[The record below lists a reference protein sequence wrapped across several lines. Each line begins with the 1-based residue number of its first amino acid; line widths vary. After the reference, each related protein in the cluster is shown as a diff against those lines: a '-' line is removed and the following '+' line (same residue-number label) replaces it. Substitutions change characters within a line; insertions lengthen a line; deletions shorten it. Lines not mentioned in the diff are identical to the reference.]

1 MKFNDDIES
10 ALILLAYLLNNY
22 RLPWMNSRE
31 GSEDFDLKVIERRLS
46 PDSYVKLKLALPA
59 EIRELWTKITSLLPF
74 TEGGSLS
81 NFTLVQPQVYTDLRR
96 VLFELKNQRITVL
109 EED

>member
-1 MKFNDDIES
+1 
-10 ALILLAYLLNNY
+10 
-22 RLPWMNSRE
+22 MNSRE

-81 NFTLVQPQVYTDLRR
+81 NFTNVQPQVYTDLRR
-96 VLFELKNQRITVL
+96 VLF
-109 EED
+109 